1 MNLSNNLVPSIGK
14 DYQVYTILFEGYVTD
29 LFEIY
34 SKSINV
40 MFSADNIK
48 EVHASLNIDKDIIS
62 TKNAGKRF
70 IVSPIYTSKDWA
82 SINDKRLKLHS
93 ILKY

>member
-14 DYQVYTILFEGYVTD
+14 DYQVYTIPFEDYITD

-34 SKSINV
+34 SKSINI
-40 MFSADNIK
+40 MFSADNTQK
-48 EVHASLNIDKDIIS
+48 VYDHLNIDKDIIS

-82 SINDKRLKLHS
+82 SINNKRRRLQD
-93 ILKY
+93 ILKQ

>member
-14 DYQVYTILFEGYVTD
+14 DYKVYTIPFEDYITD

-34 SKSINV
+34 AKSINV
-40 MFSADNIK
+40 MFSADNAQK
-48 EVHASLNIDKDIIS
+48 VHAPLNIDIDIIS

-82 SINDKRLKLHS
+82 SINDKRLKLYN
-93 ILKY
+93 ILKI